1 MRGPQV
7 TPQVLLSHGT
17 AYRGGVAA
25 VDGWR
30 MSHLKNT
37 KSTKCDEQIS
47 EGEELLVTSC
57 CMLYNT
63 SAGDSRGFGTTTEKA
78 ECCSVFS
85 STEK

>member
-1 MRGPQV
+1 MKRSPGHTSGV
-7 TPQVLLSHGT
+7 VVARDG
-17 AYRGGVAA
+17 RGGVAA

-30 MSHLKNT
+30 MSYLKST

-57 CMLYNT
+57 FMFYNT
-63 SAGDSRGFGTTTEKA
+63 STGDFRSFGTTTEKT